1 MLARRAPQ
9 ILILFLDLYPP
20 LRRCAIRWK
29 GVFENATSLNER
41 RRTFYSSPRSVFL
54 VSVFFLVSLEKCYSL
69 VRRSGRS
76 VRKFGRML
84 AESSSVVPTGSKV
97 L

>member
-41 RRTFYSSPRSVFL
+41 RRTFYSSPRSMFL
-54 VSVFFLVSLEKCYSL
+54 VSIFFLAWLERCDSLAK
-69 VRRSGRS
+69 RSGQSRS
-76 VRKFGRML
+76 KIRSNVG
-84 AESSSVVPTGSKV
+84 
-97 L
+97 